1 MEKPT
6 KVILL
11 NQDLVREKLRQKKF
25 DDVSLSSWGNL
36 DEFIHF
42 IISFGIFAMLAQLG
56 LTTGHSGIPVYLLAM
71 LAFVKPL
78 FGIRFD
84 DNIKYLFQ
92 DHHVLRLLGFNIKH
106 IDEGYSKR
114 TRENGSKPIHPNTLR
129 NFLATLGYKETTG
142 LMVKVVLTWGRATVT
157 Y

>member
-1 MEKPT
+1 M
-6 KVILL
+6 
-11 NQDLVREKLRQKKF
+11 
-25 DDVSLSSWGNL
+25 SNL
-36 DEFIHF
+36 QFL
-42 IISFGIFAMLAQLG
+42 IFAMPLQLG

-84 DNIKYLFQ
+84 DNIKYPFQ

-114 TRENGSKPIHPNTLR
+114 S
-129 NFLATLGYKETTG
+129 
-142 LMVKVVLTWGRATVT
+142 LT
-157 Y
+157 